1 MTKHRT
7 FNEYMISELKDPK
20 EAKLFLDLAMEE
32 YEKDQDMAALMLTF
46 RLIAEAQ
53 GGIAKLADKSHLNRQ
68 NLYKILTGKAVPRL
82 DTIVAMIRGLGFK
95 LLFADIE
102 NKKTA

>member
-7 FNEYMISELKDPK
+7 FNEYMISELKDLK

-82 DTIVAMIRGLGFK
+82 DTIVAMIRGLWFK